1 MKENGKPKVAYF
13 CMEYGLKSDFKLYA
27 GGLGIL
33 AGDYLKAAKDN
44 NLPVVGIGL
53 LWKQDY
59 TQQYLDEKG
68 FPYDTFP
75 EFNYDFL
82 EDTGVKIMLTIGGRD
97 VYCKIWKVDK
107 FNNAPLYLLDTD
119 IEENKNWV
127 VTDQLYAG
135 YSDRRIPQELVLG
148 IGGIRA
154 IRALGIDIDIYHFNE
169 GHAVFAGIELIR
181 EKMHNENL
189 SFEKAW
195 EKVRNQ
201 IVFTTHTPVEAGN
214 ELHNLD
220 MLWEKGTYNE
230 LSYTQLKEIGGDPFN
245 MTIAGLKLSKKAN
258 AVSELHCKTAN
269 RMWDFVNDR
278 ALIIAVTNGVHRN
291 TWLDYRLKKAYKNN
305 ENLWETHLE
314 LKKELIDFI
323 KARTGVK
330 FNINNLLIGSARRAT
345 EYKRTN
351 LILEFEHKINH
362 LLKDGLLQLLF
373 SGKAHP
379 DDIHGKTIIS
389 HLIQMSKK
397 YPKSIVFLE
406 NYDMEI
412 AKKMVT
418 GCDVWLNTPRRP
430 NEASGTSGMK
440 AAMNGVLNLSTL
452 DGWWPEACIHGK
464 NGWQFGDSF
473 HSKNIWEQDRHDTE
487 SLYAVLLKDVIP
499 IYYNDKEKWAQ
510 MMRASIDSVY
520 EKFSAQRMILDYY
533 EKMYCI

>member
-1 MKENGKPKVAYF
+1 MKENESQSRIF

-181 EKMHNENL
+181 EKCIMKTFPSKKHGKSKKSNRFHY
-189 SFEKAW
+189 SYSC
-195 EKVRNQ
+195 RS
-201 IVFTTHTPVEAGN
+201 GN

-220 MLWEKGTYNE
+220 MLWEKGMHNE
-230 LSYTQLKEIGGDPFN
+230 LSWYTQLKEIGGDPLN
-245 MTIAGLKLSKKAN
+245 MTIAGFETVKKAN

-278 ALIIAVTNGVHRN
+278 APIIAVTNGVHRN
-291 TWLDYRLKKAYKNN
+291 TWLDYRL
-305 ENLWETHLE
+305 
-314 LKKELIDFI
+314 
-323 KARTGVK
+323 
-330 FNINNLLIGSARRAT
+330 
-345 EYKRTN
+345 
-351 LILEFEHKINH
+351 
-362 LLKDGLLQLLF
+362 Q
-373 SGKAHP
+373 
-379 DDIHGKTIIS
+379 
-389 HLIQMSKK
+389 
-397 YPKSIVFLE
+397 
-406 NYDMEI
+406 
-412 AKKMVT
+412 
-418 GCDVWLNTPRRP
+418 
-430 NEASGTSGMK
+430 
-440 AAMNGVLNLSTL
+440 
-452 DGWWPEACIHGK
+452 
-464 NGWQFGDSF
+464 
-473 HSKNIWEQDRHDTE
+473 E
-487 SLYAVLLKDVIP
+487 SLQK
-499 IYYNDKEKWAQ
+499 
-510 MMRASIDSVY
+510 
-520 EKFSAQRMILDYY
+520 
-533 EKMYCI
+533 